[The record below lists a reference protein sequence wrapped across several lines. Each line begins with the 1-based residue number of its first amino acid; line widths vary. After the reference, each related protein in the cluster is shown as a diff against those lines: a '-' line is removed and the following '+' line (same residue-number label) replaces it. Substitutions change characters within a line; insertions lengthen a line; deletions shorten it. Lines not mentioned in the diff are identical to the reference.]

1 MISLLEY
8 ISYGEVRA
16 ALGVSSYELPDDT
29 LALPMYARA
38 LQAKLDSI
46 TGTVGDRTGTLRFI
60 FEGISLDSSPTDAE
74 EAFSDQVSLFAVYV
88 VAEVCLSGLS
98 LLALKSESDGKAVQT
113 RFSDASTFM
122 EVGKAI
128 RAKLSEILDVLI
140 PMTGGVQATQSLL
153 SAVKPL
159 TDPVTG

>member
-1 MISLLEY
+1 MLTLTDY
-8 ISYGEVRA
+8 IDYGEVRA
-16 ALGVSSYELPDDT
+16 ALGVSSYELSDDT
-29 LALPMYARA
+29 LALPMYTRA
-38 LQAKLDSI
+38 LQAKLDAI
-46 TGTVGDRTGTLRFI
+46 IGTVGDRTGTLRFI
-60 FEGISLDSSPTDAE
+60 FEGVSLDSSPTTAE
-74 EAFSDQVSLFAVYV
+74 EAFSDQISLFAVYV
-88 VAEVCLSGLS
+88 VAEACLSGLS

-140 PMTGGVQATQSLL
+140 PMTGGVPATQPLL